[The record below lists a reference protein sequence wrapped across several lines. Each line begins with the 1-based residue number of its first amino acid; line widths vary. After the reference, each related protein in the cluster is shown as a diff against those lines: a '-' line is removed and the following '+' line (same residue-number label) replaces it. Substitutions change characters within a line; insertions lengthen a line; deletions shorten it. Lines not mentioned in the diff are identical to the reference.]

1 MIAAD
6 EPLWKAFVTVLAD
19 DGRIIGGGVYTHC
32 GDRDRPALLTCAHVV
47 NLALGRGEF
56 TMEPPGTSDVT
67 LEFPA
72 FPGVYV
78 KAGVRRWWPATG
90 LNDPGAPPVT
100 GRDGRWAADVAELEP
115 RSPLPVELEPVPL
128 AVPALGDEVWAWRG
142 NGDPRTVVRLR
153 ANAPAG
159 EWLVLE
165 APPTGFA
172 VQPGYSGGPLWD
184 RRRGAVVGLMVSAHE
199 RVAYTSMT
207 TAVPFRQCYGI
218 RGDVLR
224 ERLLG
229 KQDAR
234 AHLDPR
240 IWPLLKAQRQAAA
253 SFPYRSIG
261 LHRDDLTRVYVRQQ
275 LAPGSERQGRPH
287 TVEEVAEADNEHPP
301 RTVEDFLA
309 RFRHVLV
316 VGPPGAGKSTLTLQL
331 AAELVPVPSR
341 RQDDA
346 TQLVPIRVSARELAS
361 RPEVELSTAIWAAAR
376 ASVSSRFH
384 LDIGEDLCV
393 LPPRGLA
400 WLFIIDGLDEVQDA
414 TMRADLSDRLR
425 RFMAAKTKHRI
436 LLTTRQLPAR
446 ERARWEASRDLGRC
460 EIEPFERGQRR
471 DFVQK
476 WFREQPKLADD
487 FLGQITSARLEEVV
501 SVPLLATVAAIVFE
515 EQAGQPLPRTAFA
528 LYQRFVS
535 HLYESR
541 LEQLTANL
549 RERLAGWAEADHV
562 RERLITGRIDLIEHC
577 AAVWLRGEDVLS
589 AALEWLRKADSQPYP
604 QPTDWPDVVATVLT
618 STGLVIHDG
627 PALTFVHRSF
637 AEHLA
642 AAEAARRLPSRFNAD
657 DPRWWHTLRG
667 ALSGGRPQD
676 QEAVLH
682 RALLSDVDGLLDWL
696 LAGDDDARELGAR
709 LIFEG
714 VPSTPAH
721 HEALTETLGYWAS
734 QVHRPWGPEQ
744 LVRVLNAIRTAPAP
758 VVDLL
763 VDMLDASHHPLEV
776 RDAAIR
782 ALLRAGS
789 STSDAVQALIAITN
803 ERPLTGLQRVRAAE
817 MLMDLGPEARAA
829 ARVGLLRIANERD
842 WVTSEV
848 RARAAELVEEIGT
861 ATSSQALQKAPV
873 NGNGT
878 KFGGSDAWRH
888 STLLPEQRAA
898 PLTGPVLVP
907 SDMLIYSDQAVSA
920 GWEAREVEGSA
931 ALLPPGTTASSTRK
945 GEAGSLR
952 HVLYPRVRIAL
963 GLPEDTLDVTATA
976 AAVYDALQATLIQP
990 GPSGRGWKLARQS
1003 GVALHM
1009 ESNAAGQERS
1019 DPVLTEEQWDA
1030 VARWLCAHP
1039 EAHLAAMDDM
1049 VFDIDALAVTR
1060 PGRLHAIAAALI
1072 HGPQPAARQAHELLA
1087 RRIQFDTSTLAPLQ
1101 LLRIAAE
1108 SAQRPADLKAI
1119 EPVVDV
1125 ICARLQLSE
1134 PRFTTA
1140 HASTAQVMGS
1150 GPFITRLISDRSVD
1164 PRGTISA
1171 LLALGRESLPMA
1183 IRFLAERVGD
1193 QRVGFSEWCAAVR
1206 LLKRLP
1212 EATAPVI
1219 RLTREVLERTHIED
1233 RILELC
1239 RVLIDFSAN
1248 DLATE
1253 HLLELAQDGSARPDK
1268 RRRAIELL
1276 PHSEGR
1282 ESLADRAHAVIEELT
1297 SIASPAE
1304 RVALASTQRTISP
1317 QASRSA
1323 TALILSTLDDK
1334 ELPSESRRQALALL
1348 AVIGPDVRRKLVV
1361 HLEKLF
1367 AHPAEPDA
1375 EQLKT
1380 LRQVAQWGPDLHRA
1394 AQAIWERL
1402 AQRRTGAARVAMA
1415 AELHRWGWISE
1426 SRSSRLLVRIAQS
1439 VTEDPYVRVAAANAL
1454 LRHGTT
1460 MAHAS
1465 GEVLHQLVHE
1475 SRVEPTL
1482 ALQSARDLAAAGGLL
1497 EARRVLSEL
1506 IGNAEVADSHRYKAA
1521 TLLLMVDLTCG
1532 PDTLA
1537 TLRDMAGDRSLSEST
1552 RNWAAFAAD
1561 CARDGIHESEDP
1573 LPDSWLHS

>member
-1 MIAAD
+1 
-6 EPLWKAFVTVLAD
+6 
-19 DGRIIGGGVYTHC
+19 
-32 GDRDRPALLTCAHVV
+32 
-47 NLALGRGEF
+47 
-56 TMEPPGTSDVT
+56 
-67 LEFPA
+67 
-72 FPGVYV
+72 
-78 KAGVRRWWPATG
+78 
-90 LNDPGAPPVT
+90 
-100 GRDGRWAADVAELEP
+100 
-115 RSPLPVELEPVPL
+115 
-128 AVPALGDEVWAWRG
+128 
-142 NGDPRTVVRLR
+142 
-153 ANAPAG
+153 
-159 EWLVLE
+159 
-165 APPTGFA
+165 
-172 VQPGYSGGPLWD
+172 
-184 RRRGAVVGLMVSAHE
+184 MVSAHE
-199 RVAYTSMT
+199 RVAYTNMT
-207 TAVPFRQCYGI
+207 TAVPFRQSYGI

-253 SFPYRSIG
+253 SFPYRSVG

-275 LAPGSERQGRPH
+275 LATGSEPQGRPH
-287 TVEEVAEADNEHPP
+287 TVEEVAEADDEHPP

-331 AAELVPVPSR
+331 AAELVSVPGR
-341 RQDDA
+341 RQDEA

-361 RPEVELSTAIWAAAR
+361 RPEGELSTAIWAAAR

-384 LDIGEDLCV
+384 VDIGEDLCV
-393 LPPRGLA
+393 LPSRGLA

-414 TMRADLSDRLR
+414 TMRADLSERLR
-425 RFMAAKTKHRI
+425 RFMDAKTKHRL

-471 DFVQK
+471 DFVQR
-476 WFREQPKLADD
+476 WFRDQPRLADD
-487 FLGQITSARLEEVV
+487 FLGQIASARLEEVV

-541 LEQLTANL
+541 LEQLTTSL

-562 RERLITGRIDLIEHC
+562 MERLITGRIDLIEHC
-577 AAVWLRGEDVLS
+577 AAVWLRGEGILS
-589 AALEWLRKADSQPYP
+589 AALEWLRRANSQPYP
-604 QPTDWPDVVATVLT
+604 QPTDWPEVVASVLT

-642 AAEAARRLPSRFNAD
+642 AAEAARRLPSRFDSD

-667 ALSGGRPQD
+667 ALTGGRPQA

-682 RALLSDVDGLLDWL
+682 RALLSDADGLLDWL

-721 HEALTETLGYWAS
+721 HEALTEILDYWAS
-734 QVHRPWGPEQ
+734 QAHRSWGPEQ
-744 LVRVLNAIRTAPAP
+744 LVRVINSVRIAPGP

-763 VDMLDASHHPLEV
+763 VDMLSASRHPLEL

-789 STSDAVQALIAITN
+789 STSEAVQALIAISN

-829 ARVGLLRIANERD
+829 ARVGLLRIASERD
-842 WVTSEV
+842 WVTSDV
-848 RARAAELVEEIGT
+848 RARAAELVEEIDT
-861 ATSSQALQKAPV
+861 TSSSQALQEAPV
-873 NGNGT
+873 NRNGT
-878 KFGGSDAWRH
+878 KFGSSDAWRH
-888 STLLPEQRAA
+888 STLLPEQPAA
-898 PLTGPVLVP
+898 PLTGPALVP
-907 SDMLIYSDQAVSA
+907 SDILIHSDQAVAA
-920 GWEAREVEGSA
+920 GWGAQESEGTG
-931 ALLPPGTTASSTRK
+931 ALPHPRTIAPSTRMR
-945 GEAGSLR
+945 EAGSLR
-952 HVLYPRVRIAL
+952 HVLYPKVRIAL
-963 GLPEDTLDVTATA
+963 GLPEDTLDVAATA
-976 AAVYDALQATLIQP
+976 AAAYDALQATLTQP
-990 GPSGRGWKLARQS
+990 SPSGTGWELAPQS
-1003 GVALHM
+1003 GAALHM
-1009 ESNAAGQERS
+1009 ESAAAGQEGTS
-1019 DPVLTEEQWDA
+1019 PVLTEEQWDA

-1039 EAHLAAMDDM
+1039 EAHLPAMDDM
-1049 VFDIDALAVTR
+1049 LFDVDALAFTR
-1060 PGRLHAIAAALI
+1060 PGRMHAIAAALI
-1072 HGPQPAARQAHELLA
+1072 HGPQLAARRAHELLA
-1087 RRIQFDTSTLAPLQ
+1087 RRIQFDTSTHAPLQ

-1108 SAQRPADLKAI
+1108 SAQRPASLNAI
-1119 EPVVDV
+1119 EPVVNA
-1125 ICARLQLSE
+1125 ICARLQLNE

-1140 HASTAQVMGS
+1140 HAATARAMGS
-1150 GPFITRLISDRSVD
+1150 DPFITRLLSDRSVD
-1164 PRGTISA
+1164 PRGTVSA
-1171 LLALGRESLPMA
+1171 LLALGRESLPKA
-1183 IRFLAERVGD
+1183 IRFLADRVRD

-1206 LLKRLP
+1206 ILKRLP
-1212 EATAPVI
+1212 EAAAPVI
-1219 RLTREVLERTHIED
+1219 RLTREVLEGTHVEE
-1233 RILELC
+1233 RVLELC

-1282 ESLADRAHAVIEELT
+1282 EDLADRAHAVIEELT
-1297 SIASPAE
+1297 DIASPAE
-1304 RVALASTQRTISP
+1304 RVALASTLRTISP
-1317 QASRSA
+1317 RACRSA
-1323 TALILSTLDDK
+1323 TALIFSTLNDK

-1348 AVIGPDVRRKLVV
+1348 AVIGPDVRRQLIVD
-1361 HLEKLF
+1361 LEKLF
-1367 AHPAEPDA
+1367 AHPVEPDA
-1375 EQLKT
+1375 EGLKT

-1415 AELHRWGWISE
+1415 AELHRWGWASE

-1439 VTEDPYVRVAAANAL
+1439 VTEEPHVRVAAANAL
-1454 LRHGTT
+1454 LRHGTA
-1460 MAHAS
+1460 MAHTS

-1475 SRVEPTL
+1475 RRVDPTL
-1482 ALQSARDLAAAGGLL
+1482 ALLSARELAEAGGLL

-1506 IGNAEVADSHRYKAA
+1506 IRDAEVPDSRRYKAA

-1537 TLRDMAGDRSLSEST
+1537 TLRGMAGDSSLSKHT
-1552 RNWAAFAAD
+1552 RSWAAFAVD
-1561 CARDGIHESEDP
+1561 CARDGIHAPDSS